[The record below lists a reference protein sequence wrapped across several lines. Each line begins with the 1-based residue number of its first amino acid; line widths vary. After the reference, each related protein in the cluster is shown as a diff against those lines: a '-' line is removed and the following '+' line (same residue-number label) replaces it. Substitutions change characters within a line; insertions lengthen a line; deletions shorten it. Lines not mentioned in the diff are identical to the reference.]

1 MLRAGAALVAA
12 LALAGTAGAATPSQM
27 LAARM
32 KTNMQSYYNKAYP
45 GLKIRA
51 VTCTIARAG
60 TSAACKA
67 RFSWV
72 NRRAVGVFTIAA
84 KINPST
90 GTVLPRT
97 TGATCA
103 DSKTGAKLVCFR

>member
-27 LAARM
+27 LAVRM
-32 KTNMQSYYNKAYP
+32 KANMQSCYNKAYP
-45 GLKIRA
+45 GLKITT
-51 VTCTIARAG
+51 VTCTIARAR

-67 RFSWV
+67 RFTWV
-72 NRRAVGVFTIAA
+72 KQRAVGVFTVAA

-90 GTVLPRT
+90 GSVTPRT
-97 TGATCA
+97 TGATCN